1 MRVSTNML
9 FDSGVATMNRQLADL
24 VHLQQQIASGRRVLT
39 PSDDPVA
46 AARVLEVQQ
55 SADVMAQFRV
65 NHDNARAT
73 LELEEAQLD
82 SASELLIR
90 AKELALTAGNGT
102 LTFAQRQAAA
112 TELRARYDQLMGIAN
127 STDGTGQF
135 MFAGYQSA
143 TRPFSR
149 TLDDLITNGGD
160 VNYAGDDG
168 QRRLQASATRYLEV
182 TDPGTEV
189 FMGIDDGAGGNQSM
203 FKTIADLV
211 GAIEDPGNTGAAFS
225 ADISAALGNINRGL
239 DNVLR
244 VRGAIG
250 SRLNELDSLT
260 TTADDMAVQYAQAL
274 SNLQDLDYAQ
284 AISDLTRKQAN
295 LEAAQKSFA
304 QTSRLSLFDYL

>member
-73 LELEEAQLD
+73 LELEETQLD
-82 SASELLIR
+82 TASELLIR

-149 TLDDLITNGGD
+149 TIDDLITNGGD
-160 VNYAGDDG
+160 VAYAGDEG
-168 QRRLQASATRYLEV
+168 QRRVQASATRYIEV

-189 FMGIDDGAGGNQSM
+189 FMGIGDGDGGSQSI

-211 GAIEDPGNTGAAFS
+211 GAIEDPSNTGSAFS
-225 ADISAALGNINRGL
+225 ADITAALGNIDRGHE
-239 DNVLR
+239 NILR

-250 SRLNELDSLT
+250 SLLNELDSLT

-274 SNLQDLDYAQ
+274 SNLQDLDFAQ
-284 AISDLTRKQAN
+284 AISDLTRKKTN

-304 QTSRLSLFDYL
+304 QTSQLSLFNYL